1 MPYIVEIKNVYKT
14 YKRTEALKD
23 VSMNIIKGEIYGF
36 VGENGA
42 GKSTM
47 IRIITNINRPTLGT
61 VKLNTTKRLG
71 AVAAL
76 VEAPALH
83 KGYSAMRNLEA
94 QCDILGIKKERSEL
108 AEYLELVG
116 LKELVTSRKIA
127 KNFSLGMR
135 QRLSIAMLL
144 IGDPEFMLLDEP
156 MNGLDPVGI
165 KDMRDL
171 ILRLNKEKGTTFL
184 ISSHILSELDK
195 VATTY
200 GFISHGVLVEEITA
214 QDLHEKAGT
223 YGRIVLKDAPDTK
236 LISLLEGVTY
246 RIEEECILIISGQE
260 EALKV
265 LQQLT
270 KNDIVV
276 EGYEIVRESIEDYYL
291 NVIKKGV
298 RA

>member
-1 MPYIVEIKNVYKT
+1 MPYIVEVKNVYKR
-14 YKRTEALKD
+14 YNRTEALKD
-23 VSMNIIKGEIYGF
+23 VSMNIKKGEIYGF

-47 IRIITNINRPTLGT
+47 IRIITNINRPTMGS
-61 VKLNTTKRLG
+61 VKLNTEERLG

-76 VEAPALH
+76 VESPALH
-83 KGYSAMRNLEA
+83 KGYSAMSNLEA

-116 LKELVTSRKIA
+116 LKELVTSHKIA
-127 KNFSLGMR
+127 KNFSLGMK

-144 IGDPEFMLLDEP
+144 IGEPEFMLLDEP

-200 GFISHGVLVEEITA
+200 GFISHGVLVEEISA
-214 QDLHEKAGT
+214 QALHEKVGT
-223 YGRIVLKDAPDTK
+223 YGRIVLKDVLDAKVLT
-236 LISLLEGVTY
+236 LLEGLPY
-246 RIEEECILIISGQE
+246 RIKEDRILIINGQE

-270 KNDIVV
+270 KNDVAI
-276 EGYEIVRESIEDYYL
+276 EGYEILRESIEDYYL